1 MKHLDLIALAA
12 SIVSAAAAGSV
23 AAAPAAKD
31 KSAAKMEPA
40 NTLNR
45 AEKAAGWQ
53 LLFDGKSAAGWRGF
67 KSDKFPDKGW
77 VAEAGEF
84 KCVAGAKG
92 GDIVTV
98 EQYDN
103 YELSLDWMVVPGGNS
118 GVKYLVD
125 ENLVKGGHAGL
136 GFEMQVLDDERHPDA
151 PKGKDGNR
159 KSGALYDLIGP
170 SRNVVKPAGQ
180 WNQARLIVDG
190 NHIEHWL
197 NGSKV
202 VEYERASPALKAL
215 IADSKYKAIPG
226 FGDAAKGYIL
236 LQEHGDE
243 ARFRNIKLRRLPA
256 RKAP

>member
-1 MKHLDLIALAA
+1 MKQLHFVASVALV
-12 SIVSAAAAGSV
+12 VSAAAAGRV

-31 KSAAKMEPA
+31 KSAAKVEPA
-40 NTLNR
+40 NTLSK

-53 LLFDGKSAAGWRGF
+53 LLFDGKSATGWRGF

-84 KCVAGAKG
+84 KSVAGAKG
-92 GDIVTV
+92 GDIVTL

-103 YELSLDWMVVPGGNS
+103 YELRLDWMVLPGGNS

-125 ENLVKGGHAGL
+125 ESLVKGGHSGL

-151 PKGKDGNR
+151 TKGKDGTH
-159 KSGALYDLIGP
+159 KAGALYDLIGP
-170 SRNVVKPAGQ
+170 SKNVVKPAGQ

-215 IADSKYKAIPG
+215 IAESKYKTNPG
-226 FGDAAKGYIL
+226 FGEAAKGYIL

-243 ARFRNIKLRRLPA
+243 AHFRNIKLRKLPA
-256 RKAP
+256 KKAP